1 MGECINLRRGGKQKK
16 LPILNANYPA
26 DVSTTYIDGNTAS
39 ASFKVEI
46 ITDGYPIEYTYQW
59 YLNGSAVSGATGA
72 SYTWSGTEG
81 TYSVRCD
88 ITNKAGTVQSR
99 TATLSVV
106 RYYKP
111 TLNSSYPADFSAM
124 TSNGSTTF
132 KVEFA
137 NHGNPANYTYQWY
150 WDGEPLSW
158 AKGPTFNVSL
168 SHGVTTFT
176 IYCEVTNAAG
186 TVRSRTATLV
196 LTDTYLY
203 SYGNEYNGVTGGW
216 QVTKT
221 LGPENTAYG
230 LAILEHKSDHLR
242 MEMWTADGFV
252 GTVNKI
258 DLTYYSKI
266 RFYMYLYSDDADY
279 PWYVVAASHN
289 NPAGNYIV
297 AQVEAPYG
305 EGGQYAGYR
314 TIDLDIS
321 GLSGSYYV
329 GLRSWMYNSHSYAL
343 IYSVQLL
350 L

>member
-26 DVSTTYIDGNTAS
+26 DVSTSYIDGNTAS

-46 ITDGYPIEYTYQW
+46 TTDGYPIEYTYQW
-59 YLNGSAVSGATGA
+59 YVNGSAVSGATGA

-111 TLNSSYPADFSAM
+111 TLNSVQPVDWSEM
-124 TSNGSTTF
+124 RSNGEGTF
-132 KVEFA
+132 YTFIDS
-137 NHGNPANYTYQWY
+137 HGNPATYTYQWY
-150 WDGEPLSW
+150 LNDSPISGATSSEYNFSY
-158 AKGPTFNVSL
+158 AKEEGTYTL
-168 SHGVTTFT
+168 Q
-176 IYCEVTNAAG
+176 CAVTNAAG
-186 TVRSRTATLV
+186 TVWSRKATITV
-196 LTDTYLY
+196 RDTYLY

-221 LGPENTAYG
+221 LGPESTAYG

-258 DLTYYSKI
+258 DLTHYSKI

-279 PWYVVAASHN
+279 PWYIIAASHN

-305 EGGQYAGYR
+305 EGGQYDGYR

>member
-46 ITDGYPIEYTYQW
+46 TTDGYPIEYTYQW
-59 YLNGSAVSGATGA
+59 YVNGSAVSGATGA

-111 TLNSSYPADFSAM
+111 TLNSSYPANYSGM
-124 TSNGSTTF
+124 RSNGYCNCI
-132 KVEFA
+132 VEIA
-137 NHGNPANYTYQWY
+137 EHGNPAEYTYQWY
-150 WDGEPLSW
+150 INGSAVSW
-158 AKGPTFNVSL
+158 ATSNSFTFACSEPVGT
-168 SHGVTTFT
+168 HTA
-176 IYCEVTNAAG
+176 YCEVTNKAG
-186 TVRSRTATLV
+186 TVRSRTAKIT

-221 LGPENTAYG
+221 LGPESTAYG

-258 DLTYYSKI
+258 DLTHYSKI

-279 PWYVVAASHN
+279 PWYIVAASHN

-305 EGGQYAGYR
+305 EGGQYDGYR